1 MIDHEQTIPLMN
13 ATEELVQGIV
23 RFLLYGPEY
32 PTYCH
37 CESCEAKVCAIALNH
52 LQSHYVT
59 TVEGREKAYMHLKQP
74 AQMNEINKQV
84 IHAIHIIGQNEHK
97 KL

>member
-13 ATEELVQGIV
+13 VTEELVQGIV
-23 RFLLYGPEY
+23 RFFLNGSEY

-37 CESCEAKVCAIALNH
+37 CDECEANVCAIALNH
-52 LQSHYVT
+52 LQNQYVT
-59 TVEGREKAYMHLKQP
+59 TAEAREKAYMHLKQP
-74 AQMNEINKQV
+74 AQMNEINKQI

-97 KL
+97 KS

>member
-1 MIDHEQTIPLMN
+1 MIQREQKIPLMN
-13 ATEELVQGIV
+13 TMEELVQGIV

-37 CESCEAKVCAIALNH
+37 CEQCEAKVCAMALNH
-52 LQSHYVT
+52 LQSYYVT
-59 TVEGREKAYMHLKQP
+59 TAEDREKAYMYLKQP

-97 KL
+97 Q